1 MTPAKHPLALP
12 SRALAEA
19 VAAEWAAQGEHIDPA
34 TMPLTRLAHAAID
47 GVAGGAEA
55 VAAEIER
62 YAGSDLVLY
71 RATEPEGLVAVQAK
85 HWDPV
90 LAWASEVLGARFT
103 LAARASSTWRSR
115 RRAIKAVRAEIA
127 RYKSPFQLAALASL
141 TNISGSAL
149 LALALGRG
157 RLSVDEAWAAAHV
170 DEDWNVKRWGE
181 DAEAVGPPRRAAA
194 LSSMR
199 RRGSALLDSQ
209 AAAQPNFTNSL
220 AKAGLILPR
229 AALIASTLPARA
241 AVCSSPT
248 APSTAASSGA
258 NSARLRRVR
267 RRRFLQLVAEQRRA
281 RRRPPPARVEVPRRS
296 GRHQGLVAR
305 SP

>member
-1 MTPAKHPLALP
+1 MIRDLFGDPIAGNPMESARRGARPARIKRFYKQANAGQREGAFAILLDGKPALTPAKRPLALP

-47 GVAGGAEA
+47 GVAGGAKA

-71 RATEPEGLVAVQAK
+71 RATEPEGLIAVQAK

-90 LAWASEVLGARFT
+90 LAWAIDMLGARFT
-103 LAARASSTWRSR
+103 PVKGVKHVAQPEA
-115 RRAIKAVRAEIA
+115 AIKAVRAEIA
-127 RYKSPFQLAALASL
+127 SYKSPFQLAALASL

-157 RLSVDEAWAAAHV
+157 QFSADEAWAAAHV

-181 DAEAVGPPRRAAA
+181 DAEAVARRAA
-194 LSSMR
+194 R
-199 RRGSALLDSQ
+199 RIEFD
-209 AAAQPNFTNSL
+209 AAARMLNL
-220 AKAGLILPR
+220 G
-229 AALIASTLPARA
+229 
-241 AVCSSPT
+241 
-248 APSTAASSGA
+248 
-258 NSARLRRVR
+258 
-267 RRRFLQLVAEQRRA
+267 
-281 RRRPPPARVEVPRRS
+281 
-296 GRHQGLVAR
+296 
-305 SP
+305 